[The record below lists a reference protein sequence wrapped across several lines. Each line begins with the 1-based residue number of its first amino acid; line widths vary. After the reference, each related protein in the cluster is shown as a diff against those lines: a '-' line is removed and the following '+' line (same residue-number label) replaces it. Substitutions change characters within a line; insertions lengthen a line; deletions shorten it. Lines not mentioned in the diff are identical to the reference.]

1 MRRLIIILLV
11 VCLISALA
19 AISIRP
25 IIVILAK
32 KQLENIFIKGQVS
45 IGRCVFR
52 PATGLS
58 LFDIAIKNQGVYDIK
73 VKEAA
78 IQFKLFSILK
88 TSSLTISLKSPVVYV
103 NAPKKSIRDFSGYL
117 KIGRGAP
124 IFKSVEVSDL
134 VLDLNM
140 LNMTTRANLGLRL
153 NLPAQSLDYLNLKIN
168 TFSIFGLQLEN
179 VLLEFGP
186 DSEQGQFSLLSL
198 KYDKFSA
205 ADIKGN
211 IKLQDMTFSAYGVSA
226 KVLNGIVQLD
236 LKIDKGLCYSLD
248 MKCADFDI
256 EKFIQDFNLRE
267 KFDMTGKLNGTLKV
281 KGQANRIEMLEGDF
295 STLLPGGKLVIT
307 DTKFLENM
315 AKTTRQPTSLL
326 VESFKN
332 YWYNI
337 GVMNLGLEKGNI
349 FLKINLQGDTGKRD
363 FNLILHDF
371 KLWEEGR

>member
-11 VCLISALA
+11 VCFIFALA
-19 AISIRP
+19 AVFIRP

-32 KQLENIFIKGQVS
+32 KQLENIFINSQVS
-45 IGRCVFR
+45 IGRCVFH
-52 PATGLS
+52 
-58 LFDIAIKNQGVYDIK
+58 IAIKNQGVYDIK

-78 IQFKLFSILK
+78 IQFKLFSIFK
-88 TSSLTISLKSPVVYV
+88 TGSLRISLKNPAVYV
-103 NAPKKSIRDFSGYL
+103 NAPKKPMRDFSGYL
-117 KIGRGAP
+117 KISRGAP

-140 LNMTTRANLGLRL
+140 LDMTVRASLGLKL

-168 TFSIFGLQLEN
+168 TFSMFGLQLEN
-179 VLLEFGP
+179 VLLQFGP
-186 DSEQGQFSLLSL
+186 DSDQGQFSLLSL

-205 ADIKGN
+205 ADIKGD
-211 IKLQDMTFSAYGVSA
+211 IKLQDMVLSVYGVSA
-226 KVLNGIVQLD
+226 KVLNGVMQLN
-236 LKIDKGLCYSLD
+236 LKVDKSLYYFLN
-248 MKCADFDI
+248 MKCTDFDI

-267 KFDMTGKLNGTLKV
+267 KFDMTGKLSGGLKL
-281 KGQANRIEMLEGDF
+281 KGKAGQIETLEGNF

-315 AKTTRQPTSLL
+315 ARTTRQPESLL

-337 GVMNLGLEKGNI
+337 GVMNLGIEKGNI

-363 FNLILHDF
+363 FSLILHDF
-371 KLWEEGR
+371 KLWEEGQ